1 MTDTV
6 RPQLLPESNMS
17 GRLEGKRYCYY
28 VPAIPNENG
37 EFTVAIVIEKEAG
50 YYLTDWEWGKDRKLA
65 EEVCQQKNERL
76 GISEDEALVIVLSS
90 MYAPKETVDAK
101 S

>member
-17 GRLEGKRYCYY
+17 SRLEGKRYCYY

-65 EEVCQQKNERL
+65 KRSVSRRTNGWASRKTRR
-76 GISEDEALVIVLSS
+76 S
-90 MYAPKETVDAK
+90 
-101 S
+101 